1 MARLGEISNARQSP
15 ARVIGSGCFMF
26 SRETVIRV
34 NPNLFIGGSEL
45 KHESI
50 GANRQLNL

>member
-1 MARLGEISNARQSP
+1 MLRLGEISNARQPP
-15 ARVIGSGCFMF
+15 ARLIGSSSLIF
-26 SRETVIRV
+26 SRETDVWV

>member
-15 ARVIGSGCFMF
+15 ARAIGSGCFMF

-34 NPNLFIGGSEL
+34 NPILFIGGSEL
-45 KHESI
+45 KHESN
-50 GANRQLNL
+50 GANRELNL